1 MARKGDR
8 LPINIEGK
16 VSTVTIE
23 RVIDG
28 RCFARLESGLEVVID
43 EVNWEMVKNRQNQE
57 GSEGRR

>member
-1 MARKGDR
+1 MAQTGDK
-8 LPINIEGK
+8 LPININGK

-43 EVNWEMVKNRQNQE
+43 EDNWEMVHEQTER
-57 GSEGRR
+57 GSMS